1 MSQFG
6 FYCTRQFENDHA
18 LDSSID
24 GAPFVLNWPV
34 PGLHSPWSKR
44 NEDQRSTTFKIV
56 PLHSHSELGFLAMHE
71 KLVRRMYKFYNVEL

>member
-44 NEDQRSTTFKIV
+44 NEDQ
-56 PLHSHSELGFLAMHE
+56 
-71 KLVRRMYKFYNVEL
+71 YNF